1 MKNIFLIAFSF
12 IIISSSAYAATKH
25 DIAINKFKFSP
36 AEMTI
41 EAGDTIRWT
50 NKEKRQYHSVWFKQ
64 LGEPEPDYFFPDE
77 FYEKTFDEIGEF
89 PYLCGPHPRMTGI
102 VHVTADGKEV
112 LPKENIAETSSK
124 SPEKPETYLVEAIE
138 DGDTIVINLKGKSQ
152 RIQLSG
158 IDAPE
163 NTENSKL
170 KLDIKNKKLTKKG
183 LFEIGKLATDFLK
196 TKVAVDQKVILKG
209 DLTQQDKYGR
219 IPAIVINEAEE
230 SLNELMIKEGY
241 AVVLKRY
248 PLEDTFKEKLEKAE
262 LQAITGKAGLWKT
275 HNEVT
280 TEWSGH

>member
-1 MKNIFLIAFSF
+1 MKNIFLIIFSF
-12 IIISSSAYAATKH
+12 IISSSAYAATKH
-25 DIAINKFKFSP
+25 DIAIKKFKFSP
-36 AEMTI
+36 AEITI

-77 FYEKTFDEIGEF
+77 FYEKTFDETGEF

-112 LPKENIAETSSK
+112 LPKEDVAKSSSK
-124 SPEKPETYLVEAIE
+124 SSEKPESYLVEAIE
-138 DGDTIVINLKGKSQ
+138 DGDTVVINLKGKSQ

-170 KLDIKNKKLTKKG
+170 KLDVKNKKLSKKG

-196 TKVAVDQKVILKG
+196 TKVAVDQKVTLKG

-219 IPAIVINEAEE
+219 IPAIVINEAGE
-230 SLNELMIKEGY
+230 SLNELMIREGY

-262 LQAITGKAGLWKT
+262 LQAITDKTGLWKT
-275 HNEVT
+275 HYEIT
-280 TEWSGH
+280 TKWSGR